1 MAAANL
7 AWGAGNSEEIE
18 SAMHSPISRGDSM
31 VVAEDEV
38 AIAVMGPTGS
48 GKTTF
53 INLLSGSKL
62 RVGTSL
68 QSCTTTVQVASP
80 FQLDSRWITL
90 IDTPGFDDTSRSDT
104 EVLTQIAAFLA
115 TAYQNGKKLAGVIY
129 MHRISDV
136 RMGGISTRN
145 FKMFRQLCGDSTLR
159 NVVIVTNMWG
169 DVGNEVGEAREAE
182 LASDDKFFKPALD
195 KGARMLR
202 HNNGITSAHAILHY
216 LMGNHPRALRIQRE
230 LVDQRKNILQTAA
243 GEELNRELVE
253 QIERHKQE
261 MAILQQ
267 EMKDAIRAKDEETKK
282 ELEVETRKLQA
293 EMARVQNDSKKLA
306 SDYIEQKAGLEKRMA
321 EVASAA
327 RKDAEIAEEN
337 HRRQI
342 KELEDRLQQSS
353 SAEKETIQRQLS
365 DLQRQYDEAR
375 SKRRPRLGFFGKIG
389 RRLDSAFHL

>member
-1 MAAANL
+1 
-7 AWGAGNSEEIE
+7 
-18 SAMHSPISRGDSM
+18 MHSPISRGDSM
-31 VVAEDEV
+31 VIAEDEV

-48 GKTTF
+48 GKTTL
-53 INLLSGSKL
+53 INLLSGSNL

-68 QSCTTTVQVASP
+68 QSCTTMVQIAAP
-80 FQLDSRWITL
+80 FQLDRRWITL

-115 TAYQNGKKLAGVIY
+115 TAYQNGKKLAGVVY

-159 NVVIVTNMWG
+159 NVIIVTSMWG
-169 DVGNEVGEAREAE
+169 EVGNEVGEAREAE
-182 LASDDKFFKPALD
+182 LASEDRFFKPALD

-230 LVDQRKNILQTAA
+230 LVDQRKDILQTAA

-253 QIERHKQE
+253 QIKRHKQE
-261 MAILQQ
+261 IATLQQ

-282 ELEVETRKLQA
+282 ELEVETKKLQA
-293 EMARVQNDSKKLA
+293 EVARVQNDSKKLA
-306 SDYIEQKAGLEKRMA
+306 SDCTEQKAELEKRMA
-321 EVASAA
+321 GVASAA
-327 RKDAEIAEEN
+327 RKDAETAEEN
-337 HRRQI
+337 HRRQM
-342 KELEDRLQQSS
+342 KELEDRLHHSTTSS
-353 SAEKETIQRQLS
+353 SAEKETIQRKLS
-365 DLQRQYDEAR
+365 DLQRQYDEGR
-375 SKRRPRLGFFGKIG
+375 SKWRPRLGFFSKVG